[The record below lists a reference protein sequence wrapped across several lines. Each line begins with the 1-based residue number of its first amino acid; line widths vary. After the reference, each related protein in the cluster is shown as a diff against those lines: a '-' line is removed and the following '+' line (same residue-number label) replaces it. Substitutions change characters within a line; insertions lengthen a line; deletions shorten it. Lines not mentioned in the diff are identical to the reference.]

1 MRGASISRSRLFKT
15 FVRRD
20 PPWSARSPPPSISN
34 KQARRRFAMTF
45 QIFVGGQRVN
55 SAEIL
60 DTPGWSA
67 QVRTSASQTSTA
79 CHFNFSAPPAEPFS
93 PFHD

>member
-1 MRGASISRSRLFKT
+1 
-15 FVRRD
+15 
-20 PPWSARSPPPSISN
+20 
-34 KQARRRFAMTF
+34 MTF

-67 QVRTSASQTSTA
+67 QDKSRKRDCNEDEDAVAYVSRKRPVGPEGAVLSRVTNALGK
-79 CHFNFSAPPAEPFS
+79 
-93 PFHD
+93 

>member
-1 MRGASISRSRLFKT
+1 
-15 FVRRD
+15 
-20 PPWSARSPPPSISN
+20 
-34 KQARRRFAMTF
+34 MTF

-93 PFHD
+93 PFHH